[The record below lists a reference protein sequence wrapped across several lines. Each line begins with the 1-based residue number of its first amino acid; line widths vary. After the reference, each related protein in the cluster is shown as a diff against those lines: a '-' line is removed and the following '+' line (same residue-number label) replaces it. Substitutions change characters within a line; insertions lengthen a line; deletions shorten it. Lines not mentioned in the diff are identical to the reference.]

1 MEGQDGFM
9 ALPRHAG
16 RLTAD
21 IILNAPQ
28 GLNPCSEY
36 ELDLRS
42 NKIGAIE
49 NLGATQNQFDA
60 IDLSSNE
67 IVKVAANG
75 TGASRS
81 TRGTDGIVV
90 GFSRVYREAG
100 EIGEVAGD
108 HSKSACV

>member
-1 MEGQDGFM
+1 M

-16 RLTAD
+16 RLTAY

-49 NLGATQNQFDA
+49 NLGATQNQF
-60 IDLSSNE
+60 
-67 IVKVAANG
+67 
-75 TGASRS
+75 
-81 TRGTDGIVV
+81 
-90 GFSRVYREAG
+90 AG
-100 EIGEVAGD
+100 LLLGSLHPELAGP
-108 HSKSACV
+108 ARRQ